1 MASIR
6 VMRLLGAFLVIVAA
20 LAARAAAD
28 PIDARADFRPPAR
41 PAPSRIARQRTGNPL
56 WAIPLSAL
64 TATRDRPLFS
74 ASRRPPFVAVPTV
87 APPPQKQ
94 EDPPPPPEQ
103 PSFTLV
109 GTIVSP
115 KASVAVLQGSNPDAI
130 SRLRVGEENDGW
142 RVRLIDLRSIVVE
155 KGAQSVKLDLPRPNG
170 AEAVPPGPDEGAPA
184 PLDPT
189 PAISGQASAQPGR
202 KGRRPVPPKPDGAV
216 PVPSRPDEGAKSG
229 G

>member
-1 MASIR
+1 VASIR
-6 VMRLLGAFLVIVAA
+6 VMRLLAAFLVIASA
-20 LAARAAAD
+20 LAARAAD

-41 PAPSRIARQRTGNPL
+41 PASSRNARQRTGNPL

-74 ASRRPPFVAVPTV
+74 ASRRPPIVAGPTP

-94 EDPPPPPEQ
+94 VDPAPPPPEQ

-115 KASVAVLQGSNPDAI
+115 SVAVLQGSNPDAI

-142 RVRLIDLRSIVVE
+142 RVRGIDLRSIVVE
-155 KGAQSVKLDLPRPNG
+155 KGAQSVKRDLPRPDG
-170 AEAVPPGPDEGAPA
+170 AAPA

-189 PAISGQASAQPGR
+189 
-202 KGRRPVPPKPDGAV
+202 GRRLPP
-216 PVPSRPDEGAKSG
+216 
-229 G
+229 

>member
-1 MASIR
+1 MALIR
-6 VMRLLGAFLVIVAA
+6 MMRLVASFLVIASA
-20 LAARAAAD
+20 LAARAASD

-41 PAPSRIARQRTGNPL
+41 PAPSRNARQRTGNPL
-56 WAIPLSAL
+56 WVIPLSAL
-64 TATRDRPLFS
+64 TETRDRPLFS
-74 ASRRPPFVAVPTV
+74 ASRRPPIVAGPIV

-94 EDPPPPPEQ
+94 GDPAPPPPER

-115 KASVAVLQGSNPDAI
+115 KASVAVLQGSNPDTI

-142 RVRLIDLRSIVVE
+142 RVRGIDLRSIVVE
-155 KGAQSVKLDLPRPNG
+155 KGAQSVKLDLPRPDG
-170 AEAVPPGPDEGAPA
+170 AAAVPPGPDEAAPA
-184 PLDPT
+184 PLAPT

-202 KGRRPVPPKPDGAV
+202 KGRRPAPP
-216 PVPSRPDEGAKSG
+216 RPNEGAQSG

>member
-1 MASIR
+1 VASIR
-6 VMRLLGAFLVIVAA
+6 VMRLLGAFLVIVSA

-28 PIDARADFRPPAR
+28 PIDARANFRPPAR
-41 PAPSRIARQRTGNPL
+41 PVPSPDARPRRGNPL

-64 TATRDRPLFS
+64 TATQDRPLFS
-74 ASRRPPFVAVPTV
+74 TSRRRPVAAVPTL

-94 EDPPPPPEQ
+94 GDPAPPPLEQ

-115 KASVAVLQGSNPDAI
+115 KVSVAVLQGSNPDAI

-142 RVRLIDLRSIVVE
+142 RVRGIDLRSIVVE
-155 KGAQSVKLDLPRPNG
+155 KGAQSVKLDLPRPDG
-170 AEAVPPGPDEGAPA
+170 AAAVPPGPDETAPA
-184 PLDPT
+184 PLAPT

-202 KGRRPVPPKPDGAV
+202 KGRRPVPPRPDG
-216 PVPSRPDEGAKSG
+216 GAQSG

>member
-1 MASIR
+1 VASIR

-20 LAARAAAD
+20 PAARAAAD

-41 PAPSRIARQRTGNPL
+41 PAASPNRPRRGNPL

-74 ASRRPPFVAVPTV
+74 ASRRPPIVADPIV

-94 EDPPPPPEQ
+94 GDPAPPPPEQ

-142 RVRLIDLRSIVVE
+142 RVRGIDLRSIVVE
-155 KGAQSVKLDLPRPNG
+155 KGAQSVKLDLPRPDG
-170 AEAVPPGPDEGAPA
+170 AAAVPPGPDEGAPA
-184 PLDPT
+184 PLAPT

-202 KGRRPVPPKPDGAV
+202 KGRRPAPP
-216 PVPSRPDEGAKSG
+216 RPNEGAQSG